1 LPDAIEV
8 VRAAELGESHRRA
21 IAEVFVDGF
30 GPDFS
35 YFSDDPAKLADA
47 LEHALVLDVFYVA
60 LVDGRPAGITAC
72 TDGRRPSFQH
82 DRREL
87 RRHLGFYKG
96 TIADIGFR
104 REFAKPLPY
113 AKDGMASLEF
123 VATAIRYRGRGVA
136 TALLTHLLALPQYDE
151 YVLAEISDVN
161 TAALRLYDKLGF
173 REFQRTKV
181 RHTRKT
187 GINYYISLRLVQA
200 ERRAV
205 DERH

>member
-1 LPDAIEV
+1 MPDAIEV
-8 VRAAELGESHRRA
+8 VPAADLGERHRRA
-21 IAEVFVDGF
+21 VAEVFVDGF

-35 YFSDDPAKLADA
+35 YFSDDPAELADA

-60 LVDGRPAGITAC
+60 LLEGRPAGITAC
-72 TDGRRPSFQH
+72 TDGRRPSFRH

-113 AKDGMASLEF
+113 ARDGLASLEF
-123 VATAIRYRGRGVA
+123 VATALRYRGRGVA

-151 YVLAEISDVN
+151 YVLADIADTN
-161 TAALRLYDKLGF
+161 TPALRLYEKLGF
-173 REFQRTKV
+173 REFQRIRV
-181 RHTRKT
+181 RHTRRT
-187 GINYYISLRLVQA
+187 GIRYYISMRLVQA
-200 ERRAV
+200 QRSPADGRV
-205 DERH
+205 